1 MSSSP
6 RLANSLIAAA
16 MLALGLACARERH
29 NEPPGAPRAGDV
41 PTEVPRL
48 GIVQGLHGPES
59 VRYDAAQDV
68 YFVSNM
74 LGFGSVKD
82 GNGYIVRIAAG
93 DLTRAEIFVQGG
105 RNDVVLDAPK
115 GLAIQGDTL
124 WATDIDVVRGFHRLS
139 GAPLGVIDLRGH
151 RAQLLNDIAIGPDG
165 ALYITDTGI
174 AMTPKGVLHPG
185 GDRVFR
191 VAPDR
196 AVSVIAE
203 GDVLGRPNG
212 ITWDAVGRRWIVV
225 SFDPFRSEVY
235 ELTPGDTARRVLHRG
250 IGQFDGVEALA
261 DGRLLYTA
269 WSDSSLHLL
278 ADGRDTRIVRGLFMP
293 ADIGVDT
300 RRHRVAIPVG
310 GSDQVEVYALP

>member
-1 MSSSP
+1 MTSRRRFAST
-6 RLANSLIAAA
+6 LIAVAA
-16 MLALGLACARERH
+16 LAPLLACARERR
-29 NEPPGAPRAGDV
+29 NEPPGAPRAGEV
-41 PTEVPRL
+41 PSDVPRL

-74 LGFGSVKD
+74 LGFGSIKD

-93 DLTRAEIFVQGG
+93 DLTRADVLVQGG
-105 RNDVVLDAPK
+105 RDGVVLDAPK
-115 GLAIQGDTL
+115 GMAIQGDTL
-124 WATDIDVVRGFHRLS
+124 WTADIDVVRGFHRLD

-151 RAQLLNDIAIGPDG
+151 GAQLLNDVAIGPDG

-196 AVSVIAE
+196 AVSVVAE
-203 GDVLGRPNG
+203 GNVLGRPNG
-212 ITWDAVGRRWIVV
+212 ITWDAKGRRWIVV
-225 SFDPFRSEVY
+225 NFDPFQSEVY
-235 ELTPGDTARRVLHRG
+235 VLTPGDTARRVLQRG
-250 IGQFDGVEALA
+250 LGQFDGVEALA
-261 DGRLLYTA
+261 DGRLIYTA

-278 ADGRDTRIVRGLFMP
+278 ADGRDTRIIRGLFMP

-300 RRHRVAIPVG
+300 RRHRVAIPVAG
-310 GSDQVEVYALP
+310 RDQVEVYALP

>member
-1 MSSSP
+1 MYRRS
-6 RLANSLIAAA
+6 RFARHALAVAA
-16 MLALGLACARERH
+16 LAILAACSRERR
-29 NEPPGAPRAGDV
+29 NEPPGAPRAGEV
-41 PTEVPRL
+41 PADVPRL

-82 GNGYIVRIAAG
+82 GNGYIVRISAA
-93 DLTRAEIFVQGG
+93 DLTRADVFVQGG
-105 RNDVVLDAPK
+105 KDGVVLDAPK

-124 WATDIDVVRGFHRLS
+124 WATDIDVVRGFHRVS
-139 GAPLGVIDLRGH
+139 GAPLGVIDLRAHG
-151 RAQLLNDIAIGPDG
+151 AQLLNDIAVGPDG

-185 GDRVFR
+185 GDKVLR

-196 AVSVIAE
+196 AVSVVAE
-203 GDVLGRPNG
+203 GAALGRPNG
-212 ITWDAVGRRWIVV
+212 ITWDSAGRRWIVV
-225 SFDPFRSEVY
+225 NFDPFHSAVY
-235 ELTPGDTARRVLHRG
+235 ALRAGDTTRTVLQRG

-269 WSDSSLHLL
+269 WSDSSLHVL

-310 GSDQVEVYALP
+310 GRDQVEVYALP